1 MATTRSVAV
10 TGATGL
16 VGAALVP
23 ALRAQGWTVLTVGRD
38 ARANVCWNPATS
50 ALDAHALNGVEA
62 IIHLAGSPIGERWT
76 PPRRRAILE
85 SRVQGTALIAHAA
98 CALPVPPRV
107 LVSASAIGVY
117 GDRGDEILSETSAAG
132 AGYLASVC
140 EAWEGAATVARAAG
154 IRVVHP
160 RLGIVLSETGGALA
174 KLLVPFRLGAG
185 GPAGGGR
192 QWMSW
197 ISLTDT
203 VRALSAVLDDDGMSG
218 AVNVVA
224 PSPVTNAEFSQTLG
238 RVLHRP
244 AILPLPAFALELA
257 FGEMARETLLA
268 SQRVQPSRL
277 AAAGFKFEHASL
289 DAALR
294 AELRLVP

>member
-1 MATTRSVAV
+1 MAATRSVAV

-38 ARANVCWNPATS
+38 ARANVRWDPAAS
-50 ALDAHALNGVEA
+50 ALDAPALNGVEA
-62 IIHLAGSPIGERWT
+62 IIHLAGSAIGERWS
-76 PPRRRAILE
+76 PARRRAILE
-85 SRVQGTALIAHAA
+85 SRVQGTTLIANAA
-98 CALPVPPRV
+98 CSMPVPPRV
-107 LVSASAIGVY
+107 MVSASAIGVY
-117 GDRGDEILSETSAAG
+117 GDRGDEILSEASAAG

-140 EAWEGAATVARAAG
+140 TAWEGAASAARDAG

-160 RLGIVLSETGGALA
+160 RLGVVLAETGGALA

-185 GPAGGGR
+185 GPVGTGQ

-203 VRALSAVLDDDGMSG
+203 VRALIALLDDDGMSG

-224 PSPVTNAEFSQTLG
+224 PAPVPNAEFSKTLG

-244 AILPLPAFALELA
+244 AVLPLPAFALELA
-257 FGEMARETLLA
+257 FGEMARETMLA